1 MDKVLKALAWIVS
14 VIFHPIGIAVIGCAV
29 INFALF
35 ADVVGTEETISSL
48 LFLSTIKPIIVL
60 YYILPLVFCIVYA
73 VFFIRKDN
81 LDINRHRL
89 LLLSFILL
97 TYVVSLFNTSI
108 FSFYVPY
115 LMGCTFVLLVATVIT
130 FFWRISLHTIGMG
143 GIVGFFVEMII
154 SHSFHQSMMV
164 VFMITVILAGLVGSA
179 RLYLGAHTSAQVYAG
194 YAVGFV
200 GTAGGMFV
208 NTLLV

>member
-1 MDKVLKALAWIVS
+1 
-14 VIFHPIGIAVIGCAV
+14 
-29 INFALF
+29 
-35 ADVVGTEETISSL
+35 
-48 LFLSTIKPIIVL
+48 
-60 YYILPLVFCIVYA
+60 
-73 VFFIRKDN
+73 
-81 LDINRHRL
+81 
-89 LLLSFILL
+89 
-97 TYVVSLFNTSI
+97 
-108 FSFYVPY
+108 
-115 LMGCTFVLLVATVIT
+115 MGCTFVVLVATVIT